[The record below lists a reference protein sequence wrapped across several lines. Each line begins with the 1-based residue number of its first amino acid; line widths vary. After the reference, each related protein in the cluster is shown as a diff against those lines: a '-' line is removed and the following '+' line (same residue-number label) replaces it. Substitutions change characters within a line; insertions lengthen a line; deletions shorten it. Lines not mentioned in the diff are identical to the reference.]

1 MAKNVNRFLVYTVI
15 AILLGSVTMVGPL
28 ALLGPDNL
36 VPTAANDNV
45 RGAGDGTAER
55 NDTLISPDA
64 APQQTEGTGTYDGS
78 SEKPSFESGL
88 GEADIASGLSS
99 MGLMIVPGFLV
110 ALGILVYLKKRL
122 N

>member
-15 AILLGSVTMVGPL
+15 AILLGSVTMVVPL

-36 VPTAANDNV
+36 VPAASNDNV
-45 RGAGDGTAER
+45 RGADEGTAER
-55 NDTLISPDA
+55 NDTLTSPDA
-64 APQQTEGTGTYDGS
+64 APQQTDGAGTYDGS

-88 GEADIASGLSS
+88 GEADLASGLSS